1 MIATTAAF
9 LDSLQEAAVKSES
22 AEVAFRREIA
32 ERIKSFEHERAF
44 AYRRLN
50 FVRALADA
58 ITAAESEEIAVAN
71 ALAVVRTKLGWS
83 SDSEARTAVLSRLAP
98 VAQAMFASLA
108 PSEKDKPPTD
118 IGEALAS
125 FEKWY
130 GETHDVPFWVLFEH
144 YMPETPRVDF

>member
-1 MIATTAAF
+1 MIPTTASF

-50 FVRALADA
+50 FMRALADVIA
-58 ITAAESEEIAVAN
+58 TAESEEIAVAN

-98 VAQAMFASLA
+98 VVQAMFANLA
-108 PSEKDKPPTD
+108 PSEKDKPPPD
-118 IGEALAS
+118 IGEVLAS

-130 GETHDVPFWVLFEH
+130 GATHDVPFWVLFEH
-144 YMPETPRVDF
+144 YIPETPRVDF

>member
-1 MIATTAAF
+1 MIPTTAAF

-50 FVRALADA
+50 FMRALAEA
-58 ITAAESEEIAVAN
+58 ITSAESEEIAVAN

-108 PSEKDKPPTD
+108 PSEKDKPPPD

-125 FEKWY
+125 FETWY

>member
-1 MIATTAAF
+1 MIPTTASF
-9 LDSLQEAAVKSES
+9 LDSLQEAAVKADS
-22 AEVAFRREIA
+22 AEAAFRREIG
-32 ERIKSFEHERAF
+32 ERIKNFEQERAF

-50 FVRALADA
+50 FMRALADA
-58 ITAAESEEIAVAN
+58 TASAESEEIAVAG

-98 VAQAMFASLA
+98 VAQAMFARIT
-108 PSEKDKPPTD
+108 PPEKDEPPPD
-118 IGEALAS
+118 IGKALAD

-130 GETHDVPFWVLFEH
+130 GETHEQLFWVLFEH